1 MLDNKR
7 MENTKR
13 AALLTTALKWLLDH
27 IPAAAVPLQMRPAL
41 PMLRRII
48 PYTGYLG
55 AFVAWSWD
63 AIRSFDKGVLQRE
76 GYPNT
81 KLNCHAG
88 NGVVLTATWLITFA
102 LVPGTWEDG
111 MFPDVAPSASAA
123 VGSDVLTATSGLKYP
138 EY

>member
-1 MLDNKR
+1 MVGGSYLPPPVLGVLDNKR

-41 PMLRRII
+41 PLLRRII

-63 AIRSFDKGVLQRE
+63 AIRSFDKGASL
-76 GYPNT
+76 T
-81 KLNCHAG
+81 K
-88 NGVVLTATWLITFA
+88 
-102 LVPGTWEDG
+102 
-111 MFPDVAPSASAA
+111 SQSR
-123 VGSDVLTATSGLKYP
+123 
-138 EY
+138 